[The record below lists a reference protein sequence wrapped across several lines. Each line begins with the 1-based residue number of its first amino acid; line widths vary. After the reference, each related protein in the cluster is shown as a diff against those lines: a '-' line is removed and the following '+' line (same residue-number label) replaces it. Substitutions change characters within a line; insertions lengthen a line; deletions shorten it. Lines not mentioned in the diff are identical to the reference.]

1 MKLWGVV
8 SETLRQTLSGHD
20 SMVNAVALSP
30 NGKLLASGSLDKTI
44 MLWRRKKNV
53 TGSTGRETRVKA
65 ALLQMAR
72 SPEEVRENPK
82 DGLKMNDFLT
92 IHESF
97 ASLAHLA
104 MRLHQQVVYLP
115 AVR

>member
-1 MKLWGVV
+1 VKLWDVA
-8 SETLRQTLSGHD
+8 SEALRQTLSGHD
-20 SMVNAVALSP
+20 SMVISVALSP

-44 MLWRRKKNV
+44 MLWRRKENV
-53 TGSTGRETRVKA
+53 TGSTGREASVEATVS
-65 ALLQMAR
+65 QMVR
-72 SPEEVRENPK
+72 SPAEVRENPK

-92 IHESF
+92 IHHSF